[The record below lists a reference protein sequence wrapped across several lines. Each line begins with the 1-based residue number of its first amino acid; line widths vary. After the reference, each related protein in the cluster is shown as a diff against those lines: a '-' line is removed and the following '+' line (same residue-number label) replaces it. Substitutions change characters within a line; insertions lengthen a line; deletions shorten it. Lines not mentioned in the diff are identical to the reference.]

1 MVFFLY
7 LLTKLGIKM
16 DLKESNLRRRKIRM
30 KTLFCLLMVGIMF
43 IGLPGTVIAQG
54 EAAVPFLLLAPD
66 SRAGG
71 IGESGTG
78 LADNSAAIFWN
89 PAGIAFLTGTEVSI
103 THSNWLPQFN
113 LDLFYDYL
121 TFRSYIEDIGGSVTG
136 SVTYMNFGEFVRTGE
151 TDPTPLGT
159 FRSFDAALT
168 AGYAT
173 KLGTDWGFGL
183 NFRLIHSRLSDESVG
198 QEQGSGVATSISF
211 DLGAMWR
218 PEQLNIFGAD
228 FGNRLS
234 IGANLS
240 NLGPKI
246 YYIDQAQADPIP
258 TNFRLGFAFD
268 LVNDEFNSLIYT
280 LDFSKLLV
288 SKVTRVVIDGGDTTT
303 VSESDEWYE
312 GVFTSWGD
320 NTFSE
325 ELRDI
330 VTSMGFEYWYGTPGD
345 FLFAMRT
352 GFFYEDP
359 SYGNRKFVTFG
370 AGIRY
375 DIYGFDFSYI
385 TTSVFEG
392 GENHPLSDTLR
403 FTVLIGWGAVA
414 DQVRGFPRGI

>member
-1 MVFFLY
+1 
-7 LLTKLGIKM
+7 
-16 DLKESNLRRRKIRM
+16 M
-30 KTLFCLLMVGIMF
+30 KTIFRLLMVSIVFMGIEQA
-43 IGLPGTVIAQG
+43 TYAQG

-71 IGESGTG
+71 LGESGGG

-89 PAGIAFLTGTEVSI
+89 PAGLAFQTGTELSI

-121 TFRSYIEDIGGSVTG
+121 TYREYMEDLSGTVSA

-168 AGYAT
+168 LGYAT
-173 KLGTDWGFGL
+173 KLSPDWGVGV
-183 NFRLIHSRLSDESVG
+183 NFRIIHSRLSD
-198 QEQGSGVATSISF
+198 QPTANEQGTGVATSVSF
-211 DLGAMWR
+211 DVAGMWR
-218 PEQLNIFGAD
+218 PGKLVLPFIDYDLGTKF
-228 FGNRLS
+228 S

-246 YYIDQAQADPIP
+246 YYIDKAQADPIP
-258 TNFRLGFAFD
+258 TNFRLGFAYRIFA
-268 LVNDEFNSLIYT
+268 DEFNSLTYT

-288 SKVTRVVIDGGDTTT
+288 SRDSSGHSKEFYQAI
-303 VSESDEWYE
+303 
-312 GVFTSWGD
+312 FTAWGD
-320 NTFSE
+320 KPFSE

-330 VTSMGFEYWYGTPGD
+330 VTSMGLEYWYGQPGD
-345 FLFAMRT
+345 FLFALRT

-359 SYGNRKFVTFG
+359 SYGNRKFITFG

-385 TTSVFEG
+385 STDVFKG
-392 GENHPLSDTLR
+392 GENHPLSNTLR
-403 FTVLIGWGAVA
+403 FSVLIGWGSKPES
-414 DQVRGFPRGI
+414 GIGLPRGI

>member
-1 MVFFLY
+1 MKIVLKIMMISMLFGVFAKVSY
-7 LLTKLGIKM
+7 
-16 DLKESNLRRRKIRM
+16 
-30 KTLFCLLMVGIMF
+30 
-43 IGLPGTVIAQG
+43 AQG

-89 PAGIAFLTGTEVSI
+89 PAGIAFLTGSEVSI

-121 TFRSYIEDIGGSVTG
+121 TYRQYIEDISGSITA
-136 SVTYMNFGEFVRTGE
+136 SITYMNFGEFVRTAE
-151 TDPTPLGT
+151 DSPDPIGT

-168 AGYAT
+168 LGYAT
-173 KLGTDWGFGL
+173 KLGSDWGLGF
-183 NFRLIHSRLSDESVG
+183 NFRIIHSRLSDQSVG
-198 QEQGSGVATSISF
+198 EEQGSGVATSVSF
-211 DLGAMWR
+211 DIASMWR
-218 PEQLNIFGAD
+218 PEKFVIPLIDEDIGGKF
-228 FGNRLS
+228 S
-234 IGANLS
+234 IGFNLS

-246 YYIDQAQADPIP
+246 YYIDKSQADPIP
-258 TNFRLGFAFD
+258 TNFRLGFAYKIID
-268 LVNDEFNSLIYT
+268 DEFNNLIYT

-288 SKVTRVVIDGGDTTT
+288 SRDTTG
-303 VSESDEWYE
+303 SDEFYE
-312 GVFTSWGD
+312 AIISAWGD
-320 NTFSE
+320 ESFSNE
-325 ELRDI
+325 MRDV
-330 VTSMGFEYWYGTPGD
+330 VTSMGLEYWYGQPGD
-345 FLFAMRT
+345 FLFALRA

-359 SYGNRKFVTFG
+359 GYGNRKFATFG

-403 FTVLIGWGAVA
+403 FTVLIGWGAVPEST
-414 DQVRGFPRGI
+414 RGLPRGI

>member
-1 MVFFLY
+1 M
-7 LLTKLGIKM
+7 ISM
-16 DLKESNLRRRKIRM
+16 
-30 KTLFCLLMVGIMF
+30 LF
-43 IGLPGTVIAQG
+43 GLFAKVSYAQG

-71 IGESGTG
+71 IGESGSG

-89 PAGIAFLTGTEVSI
+89 PAGIAFLSGTEVSI

-121 TFRSYIEDIGGSVTG
+121 TYRQYIEDISGSITA
-136 SVTYMNFGEFVRTGE
+136 SITYMNFGEFVRTAE
-151 TDPTPLGT
+151 DSPDPIGT

-168 AGYAT
+168 LGYAT
-173 KLGTDWGFGL
+173 KLSNDWGLGF
-183 NFRLIHSRLSDESVG
+183 NFRIIHSRLSDQSVG
-198 QEQGSGVATSISF
+198 EEQGSGVATSVSF
-211 DLGAMWR
+211 DIASMWR
-218 PEQLNIFGAD
+218 PEKFVLPLIDENIGGKFSLG
-228 FGNRLS
+228 F
-234 IGANLS
+234 NLS

-246 YYIDQAQADPIP
+246 YYIDKAQADPIP
-258 TNFRLGFAFD
+258 TNFRLGFAYKVID
-268 LVNDEFNSLIYT
+268 DEFNNLIYT

-288 SKVTRVVIDGGDTTT
+288 SRDTTGS
-303 VSESDEWYE
+303 SEFYE
-312 GVFTSWGD
+312 AIFSAWGD
-320 NTFSE
+320 EPISN
-325 ELRDI
+325 ELRDV
-330 VTSMGFEYWYGTPGD
+330 VTSMGLEYWYGIPGD
-345 FLFAMRT
+345 FMFALRT

-359 SYGNRKFVTFG
+359 GYGNRKFATFG

-414 DQVRGFPRGI
+414 ESTRGLPRGI